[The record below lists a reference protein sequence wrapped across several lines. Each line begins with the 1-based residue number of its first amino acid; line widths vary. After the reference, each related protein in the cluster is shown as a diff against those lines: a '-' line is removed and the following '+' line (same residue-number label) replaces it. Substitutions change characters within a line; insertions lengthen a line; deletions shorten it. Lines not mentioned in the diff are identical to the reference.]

1 MPRIPEM
8 GVSLRLAKLM
18 SYFLPWTWQI
28 TVRLTRPELLSKAW
42 LDKTDTPPLKRFQA
56 YAIWISNLLVA

>member
-1 MPRIPEM
+1 MKCVKRKKILPRIPEM

-28 TVRLTRPELLSKAW
+28 AVRLTRPKLLSKAW
-42 LDKTDTPPLKRFQA
+42 LDETDALSSKMF
-56 YAIWISNLLVA
+56 